1 MKAANGSGMLIVT
14 DGAIDLPEDLAQSL
28 LLRTVP
34 GEVRLGAVPLTGSP
48 DEFWALLR
56 RGVYPSTSPPT
67 VSALADAYRHQGPV
81 VAIHVSARLSATMAR
96 AGEAAARSAPG
107 VVLVDSRS
115 LSVGAGLVAAAVHRA
130 VQGLSDTRAIM
141 DLARSLPERL
151 HTFAVIQEVESLR
164 RSDRSGL
171 LPAAHLRRNHP
182 LLLAVRGRVVLLS
195 QPRTRSRA
203 LAELASHLGHWA
215 GPWALGH
222 GDASDRDAIVDQLT
236 QVIGR
241 PPAFLARLDPTVGAH
256 AGPESIVVGIITGPV
271 EL

>member
-1 MKAANGSGMLIVT
+1 MKMTNGSGMLIVT
-14 DGAIDLPEDLAQSL
+14 DGAVDLPEDLEQSP

-34 GEVRLGAVPLTGSP
+34 GEIWLGEVPLTGSP

-56 RGVYPSTSPPT
+56 RGIYPSTSPPT
-67 VSALADAYRHQGPV
+67 VGALADAYRHQGPV

-96 AGEAAARSAPG
+96 AGEAAARSAPAA
-107 VVLVDSRS
+107 VLVDSRS
-115 LSVGAGLVAAAVHRA
+115 LSVGAGLVAAVVHRA
-130 VQGLSDTRAIM
+130 IQGRSDPRPII

-164 RSDRSGL
+164 QSDRSGL

-182 LLLAVRGRVVLLS
+182 LLLAIRGRVVPLS
-195 QPRTRSRA
+195 QPRNRSRA
-203 LAELASHLGHWA
+203 LEDLASHLGHRP

-222 GDASDRDAIVDQLT
+222 GDASDRDAVVDRLT
-236 QVIGR
+236 RVIGR